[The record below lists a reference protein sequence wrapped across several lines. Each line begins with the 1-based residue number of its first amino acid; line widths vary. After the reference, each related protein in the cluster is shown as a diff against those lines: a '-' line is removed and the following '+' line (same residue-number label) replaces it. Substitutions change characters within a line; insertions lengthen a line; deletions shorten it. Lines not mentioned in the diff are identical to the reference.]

1 MADRVAL
8 PAVEQIRHAGGRNQS
23 WRLNTG
29 VIGGVNSEGRN
40 SMAKK
45 KTVKKKVSRKK
56 TTASRRTKTTESKRK
71 TAKKNAVSKPKSQ
84 KKAVKQKAAGEKLP
98 KKEKLLKKT
107 VRKKP
112 ASRPASATDAS
123 ARKPVSKRKGV
134 RRATTTAGLRSGK
147 TPHKLGRSQIPIDA
161 PLDIVFQ
168 NDPSAKEA
176 FVFLQIHTVR
186 ELERF
191 EPDELV
197 RRLTSPAK
205 QTVGRIRKILAM
217 NNRSLENDEAFA
229 LEFKERLSQSQS
241 LK

>member
-1 MADRVAL
+1 
-8 PAVEQIRHAGGRNQS
+8 
-23 WRLNTG
+23 
-29 VIGGVNSEGRN
+29 
-40 SMAKK
+40 MAKK
-45 KTVKKKVSRKK
+45 KTVKKKASRKK

-71 TAKKNAVSKPKSQ
+71 TAKTNAASKPKSR
-84 KKAVKQKAAGEKLP
+84 KKTVTQKAAAEKQ
-98 KKEKLLKKT
+98 LKKT
-107 VRKKP
+107 ARKKP
-112 ASRPASATDAS
+112 ASRPASAADAS
-123 ARKPVSKRKGV
+123 VRKPVSKRKGV

-147 TPHKLGRSQIPIDA
+147 TVHKLGRSQIPIDA

-176 FVFLQIHTVR
+176 FVFLQIHTIR
-186 ELERF
+186 ELEQF

-217 NNRSLENDEAFA
+217 NNRSLESDEAFA